1 MKRYFLLLLVLMSTI
16 AYATSY
22 LDNRSRA
29 IAFSIKYEQSSRYK
43 TPLKGIKSVADE
55 ALTLDSLYYPVIMKL
70 ANDSVID
77 DLLSLG
83 SVIFHKRE
91 NFILASVPFS
101 QLDTISRLPLVN
113 RMTLSAPLSATLD
126 SAREMTGVNKI
137 HSGLELPQAYNG
149 EGVIV
154 GVSDIGFDPS
164 HVAFNDGRLK
174 RVVCYDELRARRYD
188 MSTPQEISS
197 WATDDSTQWHACHVA
212 GILAGNYR
220 GNPYYGVATGAD
232 MVVTTSNLYDMA
244 ILAGVEDIIAT
255 SKREGKPAVVNL
267 SLGNYT
273 GPHDGTSLF
282 NQYLDL
288 LGKEAVICL
297 SSGNNGD
304 NRVYIPF
311 DVENDG
317 DELKTFVYDYPDVNG
332 IALDGAIDLWS
343 ADSREFL
350 VALTIYDR
358 NTNSV
363 VYTSPFV
370 GAPQGGASS
379 WGIASPALA
388 TGNDISIPLFEN
400 DLSGTVRIYSSLNLE
415 NNRYNVYAT
424 VDVENRQRDESG
436 RLGRYCIGFI
446 VKGDKGS
453 HIDAYSNASSGGVV
467 FRSLGVDGF
476 TNGTHTCSISD
487 LACGYNVIAVGASNS
502 RNSAN
507 QVNGQTVNYNF
518 NTRETA
524 YFSGYGTLED
534 GRVLPHFCAPGNMVV
549 APINSCFT
557 TLMGDESLQRL
568 AAKASV
574 EGKDYYWVADC
585 GTSMASPH
593 AAGIIACWLQAD
605 PSLSVHEVVD
615 IAQSTASIEFAD
627 YPNPKWGAGNIDA
640 YAGLKEVLS
649 RSGVGN
655 VSVANTY
662 KMILKPVGY
671 KQFEVDIP
679 FSKLDKLSVYSASGQ
694 LVYSSSLTH
703 IDVSVL
709 SSGIYILTATHTHGI
724 ATARIIVN

>member
-1 MKRYFLLLLVLMSTI
+1 MKRCFLLLLVLMATI
-16 AYATSY
+16 AYATSS

-29 IAFSIKYEQSSRYK
+29 IAFSIKHERSGRSKIQ
-43 TPLKGIKSVADE
+43 LKGVKSVADE
-55 ALTLDSLYYPVIMKL
+55 TETLDSLYYPVIMKL

-77 DLLSLG
+77 ELLSLG

-91 NFILASVPFS
+91 NFILASVPFG
-101 QLDTISRLPLVN
+101 QLDTISRLPLVS
-113 RMTLSAPLSATLD
+113 RMSLSAPLSATLD
-126 SAREMTGVNKI
+126 SARVMTGVNKI

-174 RVVCYDELRARRYD
+174 RLVCYEELQARRYD
-188 MSTPQEISS
+188 MSTPQEMSS
-197 WATDDSTQWHACHVA
+197 WATDDSTEWHACHVA

-255 SKREGKPAVVNL
+255 AKREGMPAVVNL

-288 LGKEAVICL
+288 LGNEAVICL

-317 DELKTFVYDYPDVNG
+317 DELKTFVYDYPDING
-332 IALDGAIDLWS
+332 IALNGAIDLWS

-358 NTNSV
+358 NTKSF

-370 GAPQGGASS
+370 GAPQGGASY

-388 TGNDISIPLFEN
+388 TGNDISIPLFET
-400 DLSGTVRIYSSLNLE
+400 DLSGAVRIYSSLNLE

-424 VDVENRQRDESG
+424 IDVENRQRDESG

-446 VKGDKGS
+446 VRGDKGS
-453 HIDAYSNASSGGVV
+453 HIDMYSNASSGGVV

-476 TNGTHTCSISD
+476 TNGTHTRSISD

-502 RNSAN
+502 RNNAH
-507 QVNGQTVNYNF
+507 QVNGQMVGYNF
-518 NTRETA
+518 NTGETA
-524 YFSGYGTLED
+524 YFSGYGTLAD
-534 GRVLPHFCAPGNMVV
+534 GRVMPHFCAPGNMVV
-549 APINSCFT
+549 APVNSCFT
-557 TLMGDESLQRL
+557 SLLRDESLQRL
-568 AAKASV
+568 AAKAYV
-574 EGKDYYWVADC
+574 DGKDYYWVADC

-593 AAGIIACWLQAD
+593 AAGVIACWLQAD

-615 IAQSTASIEFAD
+615 IAQSTARTEFAD

-640 YAGLKEVLS
+640 YAGLIEVLK
-649 RSGVGN
+649 RSGVGG
-655 VSVANTY
+655 VSVDNTY
-662 KMILKPVGY
+662 KMVLTPVGY
-671 KQFEVDIP
+671 RQFEVEIP
-679 FSKLDKLSVYSASGQ
+679 FAQIKKLSVYSTSGL
-694 LVYSSSLTH
+694 LVCSSSSAH
-703 IDVSVL
+703 IDASEL
-709 SSGIYILTATHTHGI
+709 PSGIYILTATHSHGS
-724 ATARIIVN
+724 TTTRIIVN